1 MQDIKDIKAIK
12 AIKDDITT
20 LQGKLN
26 KLVESDGL
34 LADNILN
41 MSKDLDILIN
51 KYYFMISD
59 EDNDNDN

>member
-1 MQDIKDIKAIK
+1 MQDIKDIK

-59 EDNDNDN
+59 EEKDNDNDN